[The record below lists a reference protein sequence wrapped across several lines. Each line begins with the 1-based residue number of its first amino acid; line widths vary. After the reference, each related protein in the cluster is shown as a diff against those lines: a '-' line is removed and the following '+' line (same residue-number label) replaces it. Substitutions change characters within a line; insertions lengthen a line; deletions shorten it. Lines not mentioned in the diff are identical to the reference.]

1 MIGPLLETERRNR
14 IRRFL
19 AKKRKLIQKEKYQYE
34 CRKTVADKRLRIKG
48 RFVKPEQ
55 AFKILG
61 LSQADLL
68 DNQTIQEL
76 LTQYYEEAIQLNS
89 TFQNSMGQGIKVRNF
104 QALIDVNYN
113 HNTKPITSQT
123 ETHNDMTGAM
133 SDETAQKEL
142 RRLELHINNPEKNR
156 LQVLQNFI
164 QPIFRVE
171 KVART

>member
-1 MIGPLLETERRNR
+1 MSLTKRTKRRDCSQTNLKALEEVAPRMIGPLLETERRNR

-55 AFKILG
+55 AFQILG

-89 TFQNSMGQGIKVRNF
+89 TF
-104 QALIDVNYN
+104 
-113 HNTKPITSQT
+113 
-123 ETHNDMTGAM
+123 
-133 SDETAQKEL
+133 
-142 RRLELHINNPEKNR
+142 
-156 LQVLQNFI
+156 
-164 QPIFRVE
+164 
-171 KVART
+171 